1 MAGCSG
7 IEPLSLRNCER
18 SYLDDLMNRVKVLE
32 AVQILEG
39 KDYFGLSCIVSY
51 EDIAVYHQG
60 QGTRLHGQSSSTRVS
75 LL

>member
-7 IEPLSLRNCER
+7 IEPLSLRNWER

-39 KDYFGLSCIVSY
+39 NDYFGFSCIASY
-51 EDIAVYHQG
+51 EDIAVYHEG
-60 QGTRLHGQSSSTRVS
+60 QGTGLCGQSSSTRLS
-75 LL
+75 PL